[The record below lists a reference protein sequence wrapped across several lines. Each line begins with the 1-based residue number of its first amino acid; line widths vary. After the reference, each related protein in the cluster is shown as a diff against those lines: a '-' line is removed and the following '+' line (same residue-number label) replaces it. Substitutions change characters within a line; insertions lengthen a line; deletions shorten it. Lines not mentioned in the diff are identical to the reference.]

1 MNVYDWM
8 KETDNTPPMNE
19 PGTREDP
26 GNRPHVPDEDGDTT
40 RELHSGAGGGR
51 DPVDGEHQTEHTI
64 ADPEQTVSNEGIV
77 ESVRKLF
84 GVHNRGKKFVELDGN
99 AGASIGKIYKTIED
113 TFASKEW
120 LDKQT
125 PVKGDVKVGD
135 LLQNIDP
142 KNLTACVQET
152 FAINLSFA
160 QAVDKAQMAVLET
173 LGPVLQLWEPQ
184 KLTDKV
190 YDATMKVLSSVSSVN
205 ELVKKPTRTRTNLLP
220 SKGEPTAQPLSIDAI
235 LELATT
241 INKCM
246 RTDVSRIDN
255 QGDSLDKAMGG
266 FSEAYYNISRQDSH
280 SESYNND
287 AWEKLASRVFDK
299 LSPNGVQEA
308 LAAMR
313 QFSATCIDCVIYME
327 RSIKGGKV
335 SNESFTVSNEG
346 IFDSIK
352 ALFAKKPES
361 LDVKWVDESLKK
373 SFDKTLLNDAW
384 LDKQKLSTG
393 TVTVTFPKAAVKGDY
408 KALGKAMKNALDDA
422 EAKNIQVGKKHY
434 EPVMKAF
441 KAMNKD
447 IGKRSIEDIQN
458 LRDIATYDDMDFDAP
473 WVEPKQVT
481 SPEGPMDLPVLD
493 KAGIKAA
500 ANAIIEYS
508 SMLADYNEACM
519 IYLPDNDTHATWRI
533 ILENTPDKS
542 KLPLLKEYHDDLDS
556 IYDYSHESFFNQCTG
571 QWELVENLTY
581 GLMRW
586 ISKSISGVNFSE

>member
-64 ADPEQTVSNEGIV
+64 ADPEQTVSNEGV
-77 ESVRKLF
+77 VDSVRKF
-84 GVHNRGKKFVELDGN
+84 FKVHNRGKDYIEVDGN
-99 AGASIGKIYKTIED
+99 AKANGYEVEKLLKNTYANQ
-113 TFASKEW
+113 AW

-125 PVKGDVKVGD
+125 HKPGTVKVSD
-135 LLQNIDP
+135 LNKFLNFDKIP
-142 KNLTACVQET
+142 ATIQET
-152 FAINLSFA
+152 GAINA
-160 QAVDKAQMAVLET
+160 QFQNAQIQAILVNAKT
-173 LGPVLQLWEPQ
+173 LGPIFNELDPG
-184 KLTDKV
+184 KLTDKN
-190 YDATMKVLSSVSSVN
+190 YEDLKAALSSIKPITETIKLPSRSKTSLLGGAQPDSREAMALEDV
-205 ELVKKPTRTRTNLLP
+205 KPTAEAVLKALSDTHSVWVDGGKEIADIMGNYYDLEMFIEK
-220 SKGEPTAQPLSIDAI
+220 KGRASP
-235 LELATT
+235 
-241 INKCM
+241 
-246 RTDVSRIDN
+246 
-255 QGDSLDKAMGG
+255 G
-266 FSEAYYNISRQDSH
+266 
-280 SESYNND
+280 YNNG
-287 AWEKLASRVFDK
+287 AWTDLMGAIFRKCFS
-299 LSPNGVQEA
+299 NGAPEVIAAYRNFEA
-308 LAAMR
+308 ACIAAV
-313 QFSATCIDCVIYME
+313 TYME
-327 RSIKGGKV
+327 RSFTGGKV

-373 SFDKTLLNDAW
+373 SFDKTLLNDTW
-384 LDKQKLSTG
+384 LDKQKFTTG
-393 TVTVTFPKAAVKGDY
+393 DVSVEFPKAAKGDY
-408 KALGKAMKNALDDA
+408 KALGKAMKAALDEA
-422 EAKNIQVGKKHY
+422 EAKNIEVGKKHY
-434 EPVMKAF
+434 GKVMEAF

-447 IGKRSIEDIQN
+447 IGKRSVAEIQK
-458 LRDIATYDDMDFDAP
+458 LRDIANYDDMDFDAP

-481 SPEGPMDLPVLD
+481 SPVGAMAMTALD
-493 KAGIKAA
+493 KVGIKAV